1 MICGSSF
8 VKFVVRVRSF
18 FTELPAGSSVWG
30 GRHVGAF
37 RPPPRPHV
45 VDSPKQND
53 LSTCALFNLIPSR
66 SEGVRNTLFRKI
78 VGGGSNVFRS

>member
-1 MICGSSF
+1 MIRVSSF

-53 LSTCALFNLIPSR
+53 LSTCALFNLILSR
-66 SEGVRNTLFRKI
+66 SEGAKNM
-78 VGGGSNVFRS
+78 VFSKDGHTQLSF